1 MRTKTI
7 SKTIVAISIIV
18 LAFTAFFA
26 VFFAPQAANVAFADS
41 VDESHYFGISDIVTS
56 TETFSYSTK
65 TTESY
70 FINPSVPAYYDT
82 LDRAYMCAPVAG
94 ANLIGFYDR
103 YFPNL
108 VSDIATGYARGTRYT
123 YYPMLRYET
132 QLQSLIDD
140 LATRMVTSSAGTAMY
155 GFKTGLESYI
165 ASKNLDVTFTNVS
178 TEMTTTN
185 VLNFDQTVAQLKNGN
200 PIVFFTSNVNFTTFN
215 DTGNSVTM
223 NIQASND
230 NHVFVAYGYQKATY
244 YDANGNVVREY
255 ISFSTSSGEE
265 SMTGYFVLSSQQM
278 LVDSALAVHIE

>member
-26 VFFAPQAANVAFADS
+26 VFFAPQAANVAFADG

-82 LDRAYMCAPVAG
+82 ANRDYTCAPVAG

-108 VSDIATGYARGTRYT
+108 VPDIATGYARGTRYN
-123 YYPMLRYET
+123 YYAMSRYET
-132 QLQSLIDD
+132 QLQSLIND
-140 LATRMVTSSAGTAMY
+140 LATRMETDADGTNKYSFMAGLSSYVT
-155 GFKTGLESYI
+155 
-165 ASKNLDVTFTNVS
+165 SKNLNVTFTDI
-178 TEMTTTN
+178 TQEMTTTY
-185 VLNFDQTVAQLKNGN
+185 VLDLERAVAQLKNGN
-200 PIVFFTSNVNFTTFN
+200 PIAFFTSGVNFTAFT
-215 DTGNSVTM
+215 DTGSSVTM
-223 NIQASND
+223 TIKSAND
-230 NHVFVAYGYQKATY
+230 NHIFVAYGYQKVIY
-244 YDANGNVVREY
+244 YDASGNIVREC
-255 ISFSTSSGEE
+255 ISFQTSSGEDGL
-265 SMTGYFVLSSQQM
+265 TGYFVINRYLA
-278 LVDSALAVHIE
+278 VDSALAVHIE

>member
-18 LAFTAFFA
+18 LAFAAFFA
-26 VFFAPQAANVAFADS
+26 VCFAPQASNVAFADS

-108 VSDIATGYARGTRYT
+108 VPDIATGYARGTRYN
-123 YYPMLRYET
+123 YYAMSRYET
-132 QLQSLIDD
+132 QLQSLIND
-140 LATRMVTSSAGTAMY
+140 LATRMGTNSTGTNKSGFMTGLSSYVTSR
-155 GFKTGLESYI
+155 
-165 ASKNLDVTFTNVS
+165 NLNVTFTNITQEV
-178 TEMTTTN
+178 TN
-185 VLNFDQTVAQLKNGN
+185 AFVLDFDQAVAQLKNGN
-200 PIVFFTSNVNFTTFN
+200 PIAFFTSGVNFTTFT
-215 DTGNSVTM
+215 DTGSSVTM
-223 NIQASND
+223 TIKSAND
-230 NHVFVAYGYQKATY
+230 NHIFVAYGYQKVIY
-244 YDANGNVVREY
+244 YDASGNIVREC
-255 ISFSTSSGEE
+255 ISFQTSSGENGLAGYYVINN
-265 SMTGYFVLSSQQM
+265 SMIVG
-278 LVDSALAVHIE
+278 SALAVHIE

>member
-18 LAFTAFFA
+18 LAFAAFFA
-26 VFFAPQAANVAFADS
+26 VCFAPQASNVAFADS

-108 VSDIATGYARGTRYT
+108 VPDIATGYARGTRYN
-123 YYPMLRYET
+123 YYAMSRYET
-132 QLQSLIDD
+132 QLQSLIND
-140 LATRMVTSSAGTAMY
+140 LATRMGTNSTGTNKSGFMTGLSSYVTSR
-155 GFKTGLESYI
+155 
-165 ASKNLDVTFTNVS
+165 NLNVTFTNITQEV
-178 TEMTTTN
+178 TN
-185 VLNFDQTVAQLKNGN
+185 AFVLDFDQAVAQLKTE
-200 PIVFFTSNVNFTTFN
+200 IRLHS
-215 DTGNSVTM
+215 S
-223 NIQASND
+223 QA
-230 NHVFVAYGYQKATY
+230 A
-244 YDANGNVVREY
+244 
-255 ISFSTSSGEE
+255 STSQHSPIRE
-265 SMTGYFVLSSQQM
+265 VL
-278 LVDSALAVHIE
+278 